1 MIPVVAMAI
10 LLATYA
16 LGEMCAQKTKAVL
29 STTLVMAV
37 VLLAAFWSGLPSTIF
52 KDAGVSQI
60 GNIIAVMLIV
70 SLGTTIDF
78 AELKRQWK
86 VVVTGFVCVAAA
98 VALII
103 LVGGPLMGRELAVAG
118 SPIFAGGSAATLI
131 MTTALKERGLESLS
145 TFCIALYVTQKF
157 IGIPIASLLLRREAK
172 SFLKDPDNLALYADA
187 PELPAGSV
195 RRRPLELPAAFARP
209 SVYLAKLALVAVIAY
224 FASKLTHDYVHFFV
238 MALLMGIL
246 FCGLGFLEKDI
257 LKKSQASSLIT
268 FISTIVIFSN
278 LADTTPA
285 DVAAVIGPLLLTA
298 VLGTAGVFL
307 AGLACSKAL
316 HMGLGLAVSMG
327 ISCTFGFPTTMLIPQ
342 EVAEAFGTT
351 PEEKTALT
359 NYLLPKML
367 TAGFVTVTIS
377 SVLLAGVV
385 VNLL

>member
-118 SPIFAGGSAATLI
+118 SPIFAGA
-131 MTTALKERGLESLS
+131 
-145 TFCIALYVTQKF
+145 
-157 IGIPIASLLLRREAK
+157 
-172 SFLKDPDNLALYADA
+172 
-187 PELPAGSV
+187 
-195 RRRPLELPAAFARP
+195 RRPP
-209 SVYLAKLALVAVIAY
+209 S
-224 FASKLTHDYVHFFV
+224 S
-238 MALLMGIL
+238 
-246 FCGLGFLEKDI
+246 
-257 LKKSQASSLIT
+257 
-268 FISTIVIFSN
+268 
-278 LADTTPA
+278 
-285 DVAAVIGPLLLTA
+285 
-298 VLGTAGVFL
+298 
-307 AGLACSKAL
+307 
-316 HMGLGLAVSMG
+316 
-327 ISCTFGFPTTMLIPQ
+327 
-342 EVAEAFGTT
+342 
-351 PEEKTALT
+351 
-359 NYLLPKML
+359 
-367 TAGFVTVTIS
+367 
-377 SVLLAGVV
+377 
-385 VNLL
+385 